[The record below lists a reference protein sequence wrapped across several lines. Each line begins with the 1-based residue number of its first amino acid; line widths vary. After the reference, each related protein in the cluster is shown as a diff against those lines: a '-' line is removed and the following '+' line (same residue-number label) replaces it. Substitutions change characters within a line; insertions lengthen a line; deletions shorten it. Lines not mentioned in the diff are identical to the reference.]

1 VVAVYVHGQVAPNLG
16 RIGVLVALKSTGDRG
31 KLQQIG
37 RQVAMHVAAA
47 SPLALKPD
55 ELDKDV
61 VARERAVFAEQA
73 RASGKPESII
83 EKMVDGRMRKY
94 YAEVVLLEQAFVHE
108 PDITVG
114 AAVKKAEAEVGA
126 PISVEG
132 FRILKV
138 GEGVEKADS
147 DFAAEVAAAAKG

>member
-1 VVAVYVHGQVAPNLG
+1 
-16 RIGVLVALKSTGDRG
+16 
-31 KLQQIG
+31 
-37 RQVAMHVAAA
+37 
-47 SPLALKPD
+47 
-55 ELDKDV
+55 V